1 MLIGILLDP
10 LWDELIE
17 HNQDIREELRH
28 RTSSRL
34 IDATY
39 GSMGRQRHS
48 LLETAVSQDQVDAAT
63 ASASVEVLTATARDE
78 QVQLLQVKKYH
89 IVFYHMPLRIEL
101 IGKLEIIIYL
111 QYIL

>member
-1 MLIGILLDP
+1 MIGILLDP

-34 IDATY
+34 IETTY
-39 GSMGRQRHS
+39 GSMGRQRRS

-63 ASASVEVLTATARDE
+63 ASTSVEVLTETDRHDE
-78 QVQLLQVKKYH
+78 QVQLLQV
-89 IVFYHMPLRIEL
+89 M
-101 IGKLEIIIYL
+101 
-111 QYIL
+111 